1 MEIYVES
8 KTMNTNLT
16 SYWSTRKVKLKLKY
30 PGLTKNDLS
39 YNQGRENEMMS
50 ILSSKLG
57 KTNQEILSII
67 IGL

>member
-1 MEIYVES
+1 
-8 KTMNTNLT
+8 MNTNIT
-16 SYWSTRKVKLKLKY
+16 SYWSTKKVKLKLKY
-30 PGLTKNDLS
+30 PELTKNDLN

-57 KTNQEILSII
+57 KTNQELLSII

>member
-1 MEIYVES
+1 
-8 KTMNTNLT
+8 MNTNIP
-16 SYWSTRKVKLKLKY
+16 SYWSIRKVKLKLKY
-30 PGLTKNDLS
+30 PDLTKNDLN

-57 KTNQEILSII
+57 KTNQELLSII